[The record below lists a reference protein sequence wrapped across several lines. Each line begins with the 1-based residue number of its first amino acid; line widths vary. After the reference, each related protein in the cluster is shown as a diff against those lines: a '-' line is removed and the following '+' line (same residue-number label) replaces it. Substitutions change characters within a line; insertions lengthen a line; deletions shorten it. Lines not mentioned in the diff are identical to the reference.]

1 MTDVADPVPSS
12 DLDVYQLRVVIAGIS
27 PLIWR
32 RLLVPAQT
40 TIAELHTVLQTVFG
54 WGGEHLHRFVIHGT
68 EYGIS
73 YIGGPGFRD
82 NARQV
87 SLADLGLR
95 EGERFAYE
103 YNFSAAWRVDLRVEQ
118 ITGASPG
125 RTYPRCTG
133 GRRGGPPE
141 DWAGPWDFLEQTQP
155 HLVFGAI
162 VRASEISGQLLD
174 AGEHHDLAD
183 VGVDREELAALMRLL
198 GLERFDRRAC
208 NQVLRGLA
216 VGVQTVAER
225 RRR

>member
-1 MTDVADPVPSS
+1 MADISS
-12 DLDVYQLRVVIAGIS
+12 CPDMNVYRLRVVIAGIS

-32 RLLVPAQT
+32 RLLIPATT
-40 TIAELHTVLQTVFG
+40 TIAQLHAIVQASFG
-54 WGGEHLHRFVIHGT
+54 WSGEHLHRFVIGGT
-68 EYGIS
+68 EYGIG
-73 YIGGPGFRD
+73 YAGGPGFRD
-82 NARQV
+82 DARQV

-118 ITGASPG
+118 ITGAPPG
-125 RTYPRCTG
+125 RAYPRCTG
-133 GRRGGPPE
+133 GRRAGPPE
-141 DWAGPWDFLEQTQP
+141 DWTGPWEFLEQTQP

-174 AGEHHDLAD
+174 AGEHHDLAG
-183 VGVDREELAALMRLL
+183 VGVDREELAALMPLL

-208 NQVLRGLA
+208 NQVLRDLA
-216 VGVQTVAER
+216 VGVQTLAER

>member
-1 MTDVADPVPSS
+1 MADTSSRPGMTA
-12 DLDVYQLRVVIAGIS
+12 YRLRVVIAGIS

-32 RLLVPAQT
+32 RLLIPATT
-40 TIAELHTVLQTVFG
+40 TIARLHAIVQASFG
-54 WGGEHLHRFVIHGT
+54 WSGEHLHRFVIGGA
-68 EYGIS
+68 EYGIG
-73 YIGGPGFRD
+73 YAGGPGFRD
-82 NARQV
+82 DARQV

-118 ITGASPG
+118 ITGTPPG
-125 RTYPRCTG
+125 RAYPRCTG
-133 GRRGGPPE
+133 GCRAGPPE

-183 VGVDREELAALMRLL
+183 AGVDREELAALMPLL

-216 VGVQTVAER
+216 VGVQTVAEGSR
-225 RRR
+225 R